1 MEKANKNV
9 KTAIAITPPTNA
21 NELSFSTSRNTSSST
36 ISPKT
41 STTSS
46 STGASSTTSSSTGAS
61 SLGAS
66 AAGAADA
73 TLSPPAHELS
83 TASTVV
89 PDAAALASADLCTKS
104 TGAFNNSAT
113 LFTKSLMMK
122 PSPQQL

>member
-1 MEKANKNV
+1 MR
-9 KTAIAITPPTNA
+9 TAFVDDYI
-21 NELSFSTSRNTSSST
+21 FSSIGVS
-36 ISPKT
+36 

-46 STGASSTTSSSTGAS
+46 STGVSSTTSSSTGAS

-89 PDAAALASADLCTKS
+89 PDAAALASADLVLNQQVRLITQLLCLL
-104 TGAFNNSAT
+104 NHHY
-113 LFTKSLMMK
+113 SLLMIVNK
-122 PSPQQL
+122 L